1 MFDAYRIEDLKR
13 KARENKPVRF
23 KEEERKSEFSGFDS
37 SRE

>member
-1 MFDAYRIEDLKR
+1 MDMFDLNDLKR

-23 KEEERKSEFSGFDS
+23 TEEKQEREFKGFDS